1 MRVSGAPPGVHGFHV
16 HETGDCSAAEPAFAK
31 AGGHFNPAGHPHA
44 GPQSSQRHAGDLGNL
59 EIAADGT
66 GRLDTMST
74 DLTLSPGP
82 NSVIG
87 KAIIFHEG
95 ADDFTTQP
103 TGNAGGRLAC
113 GVVVAD

>member
-1 MRVSGAPPGVHGFHV
+1 MSPARLPGVHGFHV

-31 AGGHFNPAGHPHA
+31 AGGHFNPESHPHA
-44 GPQSSQRHAGDLGNL
+44 GPDSAARHAGDLGNL
-59 EIAADGT
+59 EVAADGT
-66 GRLDTMST
+66 GSLDTMT
-74 DLTLSPGP
+74 TELTLSPGA

-87 KAIIFHEG
+87 KALIFHEG